1 MTENS
6 KPPIVVGIDGSTQ
19 SLAALRWALR
29 QGLQGDA
36 PVHVVHCWQPQ
47 NLTEYALVAQHSFAR
62 ASVCMLDN
70 EIAAALKEMEV
81 KPEVQPISLHGR
93 PATALLNVA
102 DGAAMLVL
110 GSHAR
115 TDLQDIVFGH
125 VIRNCEKHA
134 ACPVVVVNAEGFAV
148 QQNTRMTAGAGH

>member
-6 KPPIVVGIDGSTQ
+6 KPPIVVGIDGSTS

-29 QGLQGDA
+29 EGLQSDT

-47 NLTEYALVAQHSFAR
+47 NLTEYALVAPHSFAR